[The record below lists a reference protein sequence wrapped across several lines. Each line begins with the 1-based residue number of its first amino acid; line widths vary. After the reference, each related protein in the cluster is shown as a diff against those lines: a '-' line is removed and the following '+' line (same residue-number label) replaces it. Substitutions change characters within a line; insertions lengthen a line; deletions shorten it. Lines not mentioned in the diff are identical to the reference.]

1 MSIIRDST
9 LGHILYYG
17 SGRCWLSHPEDREDF
32 DVPQRYTDEKRR
44 TDEGQR
50 SQLEVTSAGSSD
62 FTPRASDEET
72 VVGDP
77 MDSRATSELQKSE
90 KGLSPLVSPAGS
102 SPELDGD
109 PNSVTWYG
117 PDDPAKYVLQPLFRG
132 VCSMLTRAV
141 P

>member
-17 SGRCWLSHPEDREDF
+17 SRRCWLSHPEDRDDF
-32 DVPQRYTDEKRR
+32 DVPRRYTDEKGR
-44 TDEGQR
+44 TEGGQR
-50 SQLEVTSAGSSD
+50 PRLTEASANSSD

-90 KGLSPLVSPAGS
+90 KGVPPMVSPAGS

-117 PDDPAKYVLQPLFRG
+117 PDDPAKYVNWPSLQGLR
-132 VCSMLTRAV
+132 
-141 P
+141 